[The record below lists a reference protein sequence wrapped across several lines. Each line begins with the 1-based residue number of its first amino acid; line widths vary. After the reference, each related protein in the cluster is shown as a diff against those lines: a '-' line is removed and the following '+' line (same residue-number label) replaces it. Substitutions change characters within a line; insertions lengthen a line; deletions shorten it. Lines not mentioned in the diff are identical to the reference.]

1 MYEKHE
7 GYMIRRM
14 REEEE
19 KNLAQQKKDPV
30 EESFNKLMATIDR
43 IEAKLNVL
51 LDKDKVITT
60 YKGKKI

>member
-1 MYEKHE
+1 MYESHE

-30 EESFNKLMATIDR
+30 KDSFEKLMATIDR
-43 IEAKLNVL
+43 IEAKL
-51 LDKDKVITT
+51 DKYVEQQCSK
-60 YKGKKI
+60 

>member
-19 KNLAQQKKDPV
+19 KNLAQQKKDPLK
-30 EESFNKLMATIDR
+30 ESFDRLMSTIDR
-43 IEAKLNVL
+43 IEKK
-51 LDKDKVITT
+51 LDKYVEQQCSKS
-60 YKGKKI
+60 

>member
-19 KNLAQQKKDPV
+19 KNLARQKKDPLQ
-30 EESFNKLMATIDR
+30 ESFDKLMSTIDR
-43 IEAKLNVL
+43 IEKK
-51 LDKDKVITT
+51 LDKYVC
-60 YKGKKI
+60 

>member
-1 MYEKHE
+1 MYESHE

-30 EESFNKLMATIDR
+30 KESFEKLMATIDR
-43 IEAKLNVL
+43 IEAKL
-51 LDKDKVITT
+51 DKYVEQQCSK
-60 YKGKKI
+60 